1 MKNAVKTIKISSLII
16 TSILFL
22 FSCNKTPN
30 DETKVAKVSVEEN
43 KVSKVASDPEFINKI
58 HSIRNPMT
66 NTTMLVKGDGTIVL
80 KMMEPSIEQ
89 VEVIEDIDANTT
101 NYIYKVY
108 SGEGLEKHTY
118 GEGDSAYESI
128 DMTVRS
134 VFFDKDGKEVGL
146 TTNTYGAKYSTK
158 DKIIYR
164 DNSETY
170 GENDLKVFNV
180 NTKETTTLPYSNLE
194 TFDGKF
200 IMSTDEYGNDENEV
214 TIICDENFAEL
225 KRIDG
230 YSLNGTEPRYGV
242 HLVNLSRRVKNENG
256 ENDRKYN
263 YLDENY
269 NFIFDEDIDERIY
282 GDTFPILTV
291 RRGKIAFD
299 YDFSK
304 REKVSEDRPFVEEK
318 TDWEKIQEEQS
329 KYDDSITKIEKSGE
343 YQYVNAFVHNGNVLF
358 LAHKSIDV
366 GMFDDATCDVYNDKL
381 EMVATFKSL
390 DNTFSQEGYIFV
402 NKNTVYNEKLETVK
416 KFDTN
421 CMIEKIEKFDKVFFS
436 NGTADDYSS
445 RKDFELYDVN
455 FNVVLEHID
464 SIESS
469 AYDDYIVITKEGNTY
484 FLDKDLKVAKEIPG
498 RALIIRGWYSIETD
512 YKSFTDASTGR
523 MGIIDNNLQIV
534 VDNLKYIDD
543 MKEKFFTYQNGF
555 KYGFMDYE
563 GLPIYTYSVFDTM
576 REDAVEKDFAGE
588 FITEY

>member
-1 MKNAVKTIKISSLII
+1 MKNTVKIIKILSFII
-16 TSILFL
+16 ISTLFL
-22 FSCNKTPN
+22 FSCTKTPKI
-30 DETKVAKVSVEEN
+30 DTKVTNENIAEN

-89 VEVIEDIDANTT
+89 VEIVEDIDANTT

-118 GEGDSAYESI
+118 GEGASAYESI

-146 TTNTYGAKYSTK
+146 TTNTYGAKCSTK

-200 IMSTDEYGNDENEV
+200 IMSTDEYGNDEKEV

-230 YSLNGTEPRYGV
+230 YSLNGTEPRYWV
-242 HLVNLSRRVKNENG
+242 HLVSLSRRVKNENG

-304 REKVSEDRPFVEEK
+304 REKVSEDRPYVEEK
-318 TDWEKIQEEQS
+318 TNWEKIQEEQS

-366 GMFDDATCDVYNDKL
+366 GMFDDDTCDVYNDKL

-390 DNTFSQEGYIFV
+390 DNSFIQEGYIFA

-445 RKDFELYDVN
+445 RKDFELYDEN

-534 VDNLKYIDD
+534 VDNLKYIAD

-588 FITEY
+588 FVTEY

>member
-1 MKNAVKTIKISSLII
+1 MKNTVKIIKILSFII
-16 TSILFL
+16 ISTLFL
-22 FSCNKTPN
+22 FSCTKNSKIDTKVTNENIAENKT
-30 DETKVAKVSVEEN
+30 
-43 KVSKVASDPEFINKI
+43 SKVASDPEFINKI

-66 NTTMLVKGDGTIVL
+66 NTTMLVKGDGIIVL
-80 KMMEPSIEQ
+80 KTMEPSIEQ
-89 VEVIEDIDANTT
+89 VEIIEDIDANTT

-118 GEGDSAYESI
+118 GEGDSTYESI

-146 TTNTYGAKYSTK
+146 TTNTYGAKCSTK

-200 IMSTDEYGNDENEV
+200 IMSTDEYGNDEKEV
-214 TIICDENFAEL
+214 TIICDENFNEL
-225 KRIDG
+225 KRIEG
-230 YSLNGTEPRYGV
+230 YSLNGVETRNNV
-242 HLVNLSRRVKNENG
+242 HLVNLSRRVKNEDG
-256 ENDRKYN
+256 SDGRKYN

-329 KYDDSITKIEKSGE
+329 KYDDLTRKIEESGE
-343 YQYVNAFVHNGNVLF
+343 YQYVNAFVHDGNVIF
-358 LAHKSIDV
+358 LAHKSIDI
-366 GMFDDATCDVYNDKL
+366 GMFDDDTCDVYNDKL

-390 DNTFSQEGYIFV
+390 DNTFIQEGYIFA

-436 NGTADDYSS
+436 NGTATDYSS
-445 RKDFELYDVN
+445 RIDFELYDVN

-464 SIESS
+464 SIETYT
-469 AYDDYIVITKEGNTY
+469 YDDYIVVTKEGNTY
-484 FLDKDLKVAKEIPG
+484 FLDKDLKVANEIPG
-498 RALIIRGWYSIETD
+498 RALIIRGWYNIETD
-512 YKSFTDASTGR
+512 YKPFTDASTGR
-523 MGIIDNNLQIV
+523 MGVINNDLHIV
-534 VDNLKYIDD
+534 VDNLKYIDN
-543 MKEKFFTYQNGF
+543 MTEKFFTYQNGF
-555 KYGFMDYE
+555 KYGFMDYD
-563 GLPIYTYSVFDTM
+563 GIPIYTYSVFDTM

-588 FITEY
+588 FVTEY

>member
-16 TSILFL
+16 ISILFL
-22 FSCNKTPN
+22 FSCNKTPS
-30 DETKVAKVSVEEN
+30 DETKVTNENTAEN

-118 GEGDSAYESI
+118 GEGDSACESI

-194 TFDGKF
+194 TFDGNF
-200 IMSTDEYGNDENEV
+200 VMSTDEYGNDEKEV
-214 TIICDENFAEL
+214 TIICDENFNEL
-225 KRIDG
+225 KRIEG
-230 YSLNGTEPRYGV
+230 YSLNGVETRNGV
-242 HLVNLSRRVKNENG
+242 HLVNLSRRV

-263 YLDENY
+263 YLDESY
-269 NFIFDEDIDERIY
+269 SFIFDEDIDERIY
-282 GDTFPILTV
+282 SDTFPVLTV
-291 RRGKIAFD
+291 RRGKTAFD

-304 REKVSEDRPFVEEK
+304 REKVSEDRPYVEEK
-318 TDWEKIQEEQS
+318 TNWEKMQEEES
-329 KYDDSITKIEKSGE
+329 KYSDLFSKINKEGE
-343 YQYVNAFVHNGNVLF
+343 YQYFSPFTHNDTVLF
-358 LAHKSIDV
+358 IAHKRIDI
-366 GMFDDATCDVYNDKL
+366 GMFDDDTCDVYNDKL

-390 DNTFSQEGYIFV
+390 DNSFIQEGYIFA
-402 NKNTVYNEKLETVK
+402 NKNTVYNEKMETVK

-436 NGTADDYSS
+436 NGTAADYSS
-445 RKDFELYDVN
+445 RTDFELYDVN
-455 FNVVLEHID
+455 FNVVLDHID
-464 SIESS
+464 SIETY

-484 FLDKDLKVAKEIPG
+484 FLDKDLNVANEITG
-498 RALIIRGWYSIETD
+498 RALIIRDWYNIETN

-523 MGIIDNNLQIV
+523 MGVINNDLHIV
-534 VDNLKYIDD
+534 VDNLKYIDN
-543 MKEKFFTYQNGF
+543 MTEKYFTYQNGF
-555 KYGFMDYE
+555 KYGFMDYD
-563 GLPIYTYSVFDTM
+563 GIPIYTYSVFDTM
-576 REDAVEKDFAGE
+576 REDAVEKDFDGE
-588 FITEY
+588 FVTEY

>member
-16 TSILFL
+16 ISILFL
-22 FSCNKTPN
+22 FSCNKTPS
-30 DETKVAKVSVEEN
+30 DETKVTNENTAEN

-230 YSLNGTEPRYGV
+230 YSLNGTETRYGV

-282 GDTFPILTV
+282 GDTFPVLTL
-291 RRGKIAFD
+291 RRGKTAFD

-304 REKVSEDRPFVEEK
+304 REKVSEDRPYVEEK
-318 TDWEKIQEEQS
+318 TNWEKIQEEQS
-329 KYDDSITKIEKSGE
+329 KYDDSITKIENSGE

-366 GMFDDATCDVYNDKL
+366 GMFDDDTCDVYNDKL

-390 DNTFSQEGYIFV
+390 DNSFIQEGYIFA

-445 RKDFELYDVN
+445 RKDFELYDEN

-555 KYGFMDYE
+555 KYGFMDYD
-563 GLPIYTYSVFDTM
+563 GIPIYTYSVFDTM